1 MKTAFYAVAL
11 VAFSALMLSP
21 KLPAAYPPKIVLE
34 QRKEI
39 IGKEAKIDNLIT
51 EIETTLTNDS
61 IQINTIHEQSSQT
74 N

>member
-34 QRKEI
+34 QRKDI
-39 IGKEAKIDNLIT
+39 IVKETKIDNLIT
-51 EIETTLTNDS
+51 EIECTLATDS
-61 IQINTIHEQSSQT
+61 ILTTSTHEQQSQT